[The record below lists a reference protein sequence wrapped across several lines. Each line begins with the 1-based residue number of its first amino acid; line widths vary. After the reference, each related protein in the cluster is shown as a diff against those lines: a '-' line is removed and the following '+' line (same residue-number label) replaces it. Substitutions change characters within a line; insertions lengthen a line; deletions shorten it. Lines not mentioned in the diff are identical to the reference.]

1 MADKDIDLKKSK
13 LVIEIKDQEVKA
25 WEKRISEDLNGA
37 AEDKNQRKRI
47 YEKRRS
53 FILGEHEK
61 YTNINGLTKRQ
72 KKGHADQVINFVGKS
87 AEKIYY
93 AIANNPPKVKI
104 LPCSRTD
111 EIEDINAQIVE
122 DFVDR
127 VFWHNKWWKQGYK
140 RAVMNQV
147 SVADFAVKVYFD
159 SEKKEI
165 KVVQAE
171 KMENIR
177 VGWRSDDALEYD
189 WVAHTERVSVR
200 WIKDNWGIDAPVD
213 YAPKSQNVSGGEHG
227 DEWSTGSQTTAQGS
241 DTPKDVPVQNMANV
255 TEFTTDKY
263 YIILINDKI
272 VEFVEHKWGFNPWVI
287 GHSLHIPG
295 RPWSKS
301 FVDDLMSPNVEL
313 NEVMNDDRD
322 FIRTASNAKYVAK
335 NMPDFDPESIK
346 TGSGQVIFVDGPDSD
361 FSTLDQRV
369 NTYPVDTYIQKVKSF
384 IHDLGVPEVAFG
396 TGGGDSGRAKAID
409 YQTIVDV
416 ADNMRDAWE
425 LVLDG
430 VISRIQILGNLY
442 FPGEYWANPET
453 SQFEVR
459 MIEYDWSEVVPIT
472 QSDKIVDVL
481 NKFQMGLPFKLALQE
496 LGYKDVEAVI
506 ELMKQEQ
513 RDPELSA
520 LRAKMYNVMQGII
533 EATKKAQAAQSE
545 VPGATPTG
553 APATNTPSP
562 TLVNSQ
568 NGGRE
573 SSLPMSA
580 STGTSF
586 SSPNGFIDMVRQNL
600 AAGGR

>member
-13 LVIEIKDQEVKA
+13 LVIEIKDPEVKA

-104 LPCSRTD
+104 LPFSRTD

-545 VPGATPTG
+545 VPGASPTG